1 MGALS
6 TRFGFDGA
14 TYIGYIHEDNSRNPE
29 EERQM
34 DLKNNSVGA
43 ELGQEAITA
52 RPDDQWGY
60 VLEQCE
66 ARARSYELY
75 DMNGVKGNY

>member
-1 MGALS
+1 
-6 TRFGFDGA
+6 
-14 TYIGYIHEDNSRNPE
+14 
-29 EERQM
+29 M